1 MVSVDSALTVRM
13 YLWLGSV
20 AAARNVHCVRD
31 DGLR

>member
-13 YLWLGSV
+13 YLLLGNV
-20 AAARNVHCVRD
+20 AAARNVNCVRD